1 MGLIA
6 AAWALCVLVVAARVG
21 AAPSRRPPSSP
32 SPDVVARSRR
42 GDPVAR
48 LGRLVGRGA
57 FGGRVADRRVGAVCL
72 VILGSIVVHP
82 VPAVVVG
89 SLVGALP
96 ALRRRIDGRRR
107 DRAVLAELPWV
118 VGLIRMGVV
127 AGLPVG
133 NALFEAASRGQGPV
147 SAALGEALD
156 RSDRGAPLAQEV
168 DGLRPLL
175 GEPGR
180 PLVSALVGSI
190 RLGAP
195 IGPALEAAAV
205 DLRATARRRAETRA
219 RRVPVLMLFPLA
231 LCVMPAFILLSVVP
245 MVLDAFGNLELGL

>member
-1 MGLIA
+1 MGLVA
-6 AAWALCVLVVAARVG
+6 VTWAVGVLVVAARVG
-21 AAPSRRPPSSP
+21 AVPSRRPLPSTTLTVGPRSP
-32 SPDVVARSRR
+32 QV
-42 GDPVAR
+42 DPVTR
-48 LGRLVGRGA
+48 LGRLIRRGA
-57 FGGRVADRRVGAVCL
+57 SDNPTADKRVGAACL
-72 VILGSIVVHP
+72 VAFGALVVHP
-82 VPAVVVG
+82 VPAVVAG
-89 SLVGALP
+89 SLVGAYPL
-96 ALRRRIDGRRR
+96 LRRRRARLRR

-133 NALFEAASRGQGPV
+133 NALEEAAARGQGPV
-147 SAALGEALD
+147 SMALREALD

-168 DGLRPLL
+168 DGLRSLL

-180 PLVSALVGSI
+180 PLISALIGSL

-195 IGPALEAAAV
+195 IGSALEAAAV

-219 RRVPVLMLFPLA
+219 RKVPVLMLFPLA

-245 MVLDAFGNLELGL
+245 MVLDALGNLEVGL

>member
-6 AAWALCVLVVAARVG
+6 AAWALGVLVVAARVG
-21 AAPSRRPPSSP
+21 ATPSRHPAPSATPGAVPRSP
-32 SPDVVARSRR
+32 RD
-42 GDPVAR
+42 DPVAR
-48 LGRLVGRGA
+48 LGRLVRRGA
-57 FGGRVADRRVGAVCL
+57 SEDRAADRRVGAVCL
-72 VILGSIVVHP
+72 VVLGSFVVHP

-96 ALRRRIDGRRR
+96 AIRRRLDGRRR

-118 VGLIRMGVV
+118 VGLVRMGVV

-133 NALFEAASRGQGPV
+133 NALSEAASRGRGPV
-147 SAALGEALD
+147 SVALGEALD

-168 DGLRPLL
+168 EGLRPLL
-175 GEPGR
+175 GEAGR
-180 PLVSALVGSI
+180 PLVSALVGSL

-195 IGPALEAAAV
+195 IGPALEAAAA

-219 RRVPVLMLFPLA
+219 RKVPVLMLFPLA

-245 MVLDAFGNLELGL
+245 MVLDALGNLELGL

>member
-1 MGLIA
+1 MTLLGV
-6 AAWALCVLVVAARVG
+6 AWAAGIVAVAAG
-21 AAPSRRPPSSP
+21 AAGRPPRLP
-32 SPDVVARSRR
+32 SMPATRETTPRLR
-42 GDPVAR
+42 HIDPVAR
-48 LGRLVGRGA
+48 LGRLVRRGSPED
-57 FGGRVADRRVGAVCL
+57 RVVDQRVGAVLL
-72 VILGSIVVHP
+72 VVFAAIVVHP

-89 SLVGALP
+89 ALVGFRP
-96 ALRRRIDGRRR
+96 ALRRRLGERRR

-133 NALFEAASRGQGPV
+133 SALGEAADRGHGPV
-147 SAALGEALD
+147 SLAFREALD
-156 RSDRGAPLAQEV
+156 RSNRGAPLAQEIE
-168 DGLRPLL
+168 GLRPLL

-180 PLVSALVGSI
+180 QLVSALVGSL

-195 IGPALEAAAV
+195 IGPALESAAA

-219 RRVPVLMLFPLA
+219 RKVPVLMLFPLA

-245 MVLDAFGNLELGL
+245 MVIDALGNLEVGL